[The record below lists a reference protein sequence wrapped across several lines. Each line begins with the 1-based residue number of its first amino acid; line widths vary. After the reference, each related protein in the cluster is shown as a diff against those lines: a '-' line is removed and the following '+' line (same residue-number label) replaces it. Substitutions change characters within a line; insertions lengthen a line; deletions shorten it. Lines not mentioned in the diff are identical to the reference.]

1 MVMKSK
7 KNNLY
12 IRLIVSASALLLGVF
27 APHIAFGQ
35 KKEVRG
41 FVISMVHTA
50 TYYDDQTCPEGMN
63 GTRPDVLIRRVMRD
77 GYDREEAVRIV
88 SGIRSNGGRDDEG
101 NLVGS
106 AIVLGGG
113 ASSSGDQSWNG
124 YSFNPANVPSVLPD
138 PMAYN
143 AKGRFAIGLNLD
155 GKIGPLSWEH
165 PHTGEIGID
174 NQMWRVLGCWDAYH
188 VNKPV
193 NPYNEGIAW
202 DTAVDAMPAWLVA
215 ISGEDLDSDGDTTET
230 MGYGDQYAFRIFYGN
245 DNKAQFKR
253 LPKVCETN
261 LTSNIDLTVNQIT
274 VANADILYDSV
285 SVPDPDT
292 NYDASGNPTTPAIG
306 TIPEIITGAISK
318 TNPGYIWIGDEL
330 IEFTEVS
337 GNTLKNIRRGVL
349 GTPITPHTTTET
361 IHSSSSQH
369 DIPNASASARWSGF
383 DPAGTKLVD
392 KTIQANWDA
401 VQFDSVEWDKAELD
415 PAEQAIFIRAG
426 GLSNFNLH
434 NTTYVQPGYTT
445 PSGDKTGYFNEE

>member
-1 MVMKSK
+1 MKSK
-7 KNNLY
+7 KNNLLS
-12 IRLIVSASALLLGVF
+12 RLLVSASALLLGVF

-50 TYYDDQTCPEGMN
+50 TYYDDQTCPEGTN

-138 PMAYN
+138 PMSYN
-143 AKGRFAIGLNLD
+143 AEGRFAIGLNLD
-155 GKIGPLSWEH
+155 GKNGPRSWEH

-202 DTAVDAMPAWLVA
+202 DL
-215 ISGEDLDSDGDTTET
+215 S
-230 MGYGDQYAFRIFYGN
+230 
-245 DNKAQFKR
+245 
-253 LPKVCETN
+253 
-261 LTSNIDLTVNQIT
+261 
-274 VANADILYDSV
+274 
-285 SVPDPDT
+285 
-292 NYDASGNPTTPAIG
+292 
-306 TIPEIITGAISK
+306 
-318 TNPGYIWIGDEL
+318 L
-330 IEFTEVS
+330 IH
-337 GNTLKNIRRGVL
+337 I
-349 GTPITPHTTTET
+349 
-361 IHSSSSQH
+361 
-369 DIPNASASARWSGF
+369 
-383 DPAGTKLVD
+383 
-392 KTIQANWDA
+392 
-401 VQFDSVEWDKAELD
+401 
-415 PAEQAIFIRAG
+415 
-426 GLSNFNLH
+426 
-434 NTTYVQPGYTT
+434 
-445 PSGDKTGYFNEE
+445 